1 LVVEQNKDSFVD
13 KKIKITDQND
23 NLIRIS
29 TIAGHEK
36 LDKFAAFAS
45 GTHALFVV
53 DPKNLNAISLDW
65 SSSAKELDGIT
76 PVKRLQ
82 QVVDASGQY
91 LAILDS
97 VGVIHVIDS
106 QNWKR
111 LGQIKAIQNLNT
123 TELAKSRLVVN
134 ASAGTILMYT
144 QAKSIVELDLKNL
157 KIKQT
162 IQLSDV
168 PNTFTW
174 LGVKAS

>member
-1 LVVEQNKDSFVD
+1 M
-13 KKIKITDQND
+13 
-23 NLIRIS
+23 
-29 TIAGHEK
+29 
-36 LDKFAAFAS
+36 
-45 GTHALFVV
+45 
-53 DPKNLNAISLDW
+53 
-65 SSSAKELDGIT
+65 
-76 PVKRLQ
+76 
-82 QVVDASGQY
+82 VDASGQY

-111 LGQIKAIQNLNT
+111 LGQIKAIQNLDT

-134 ASAGTILMYT
+134 ASAGTIFINDT

-168 PNTFTW
+168 PNTFAW